1 MLQADDRQ
9 FGLVVDD
16 INDTEEIV
24 VKPLWKQL
32 KGLSAY
38 AGATIMG
45 DGRVALI
52 LDVLGIGQHSG
63 VLAESREPA
72 REAVQQGAPSDVE
85 KQRLLLFR
93 AGSFER
99 LAVPLSLVARLEEFP
114 RASIEQAGGCDVVQ
128 YRNRILRLATLEA
141 VLESATPG
149 PTADP
154 AQVIVFNDGDRSVG
168 VVVDQILDVV
178 EDAVTVRQKTGR
190 RGLLGSAVIGNR
202 VTDLLDLNY
211 VIRATAEEWFED
223 TGAAGNNKRVLVA
236 EASAF
241 SRGLIRGGLDMAGY
255 RVLEAANLEE
265 AIRRLEQQPVDV
277 IVAAL
282 DLPPGGSAG
291 FVKRCAGVRSGSGS
305 RSWRWPARPTRH
317 GRCRWISRSAA

>member
-1 MLQADDRQ
+1 M
-9 FGLVVDD
+9 
-16 INDTEEIV
+16 
-24 VKPLWKQL
+24 
-32 KGLSAY
+32 
-38 AGATIMG
+38 
-45 DGRVALI
+45 
-52 LDVLGIGQHSG
+52 
-63 VLAESREPA
+63 
-72 REAVQQGAPSDVE
+72 
-85 KQRLLLFR
+85 
-93 AGSFER
+93 
-99 LAVPLSLVARLEEFP
+99 
-114 RASIEQAGGCDVVQ
+114 
-128 YRNRILRLATLEA
+128 
-141 VLESATPG
+141 
-149 PTADP
+149 
-154 AQVIVFNDGDRSVG
+154 IVFNDGDRSVG

-211 VIRATAEEWFED
+211 VIRATAEDWFED

-255 RVLEAANLEE
+255 RVIEAANLEE

-291 FVKRCAGVRSGSGS
+291 LREAMRRRPEWERIPILALAGTADQARTLPVDFQECRVKFDREAMLESVARLASALVAAEPALAGVGGER
-305 RSWRWPARPTRH
+305 
-317 GRCRWISRSAA
+317 